1 MNITK
6 ARLKE
11 IIQEELE
18 RMGGGQERLYQPGE
32 ESAEPRVAEVERQIE
47 ELAARIAALDPRDP
61 QTVLAMAKIS
71 QEIDELGMEHA
82 ELTGL

>member
-32 ESAEPRVAEVERQIE
+32 GSAQPRVAEVEQQIE
-47 ELAARIAALDPRDP
+47 ELAARIAALDPKDP

-82 ELTGL
+82 ELTGF